1 MDFGLVRWYLEE
13 MVAGPLK
20 GCRRRLQ
27 MRWLRSDL
35 FKRPRYR
42 VTPKFVGGKE
52 GSLEFHVKKTA
63 EFQKKRAREFLKMFE
78 MFQFFSKNWRKI
90 SFFCDF

>member
-52 GSLEFHVKKTA
+52 GWLEFHVKKTA
-63 EFQKKRAREFLKMFE
+63 EFQDPGLPGPCIYVSDGVFHV
-78 MFQFFSKNWRKI
+78 
-90 SFFCDF
+90 